1 MESNNFLGK
10 IFKKTSLQSCKYLC
24 SSIVFDYK
32 NNIKLCPY
40 SNEFIIKENYDGI
53 WLDIDYL
60 NKKKQEYID
69 QNQKEI
75 SSVCVYCHLKKIKLL
90 KRKNPVET
98 LILSNWKYCYLNCS
112 YCDSPKEEDLIK
124 AKHYDLYNTIVQLFD
139 SNIIDTKTKII
150 FESGDATIHPEFDK
164 LMYYF
169 INMGFQHIVVNSP
182 AMRYCESIA
191 EAIGKNICNLIVS
204 FDSGCPYI
212 YERVKGVNKFDI
224 AISNIK
230 RYLGFQ
236 LPSEKRVAL
245 KYTLV
250 NGVNDNQK
258 ELLDWFMLARDL
270 GVKKLAFDIEDK
282 WFNQLKHSVPQYLK
296 ELLVFVKNMSVY
308 NNIEIEYSDKIDS
321 VYNSIK

>member
-1 MESNNFLGK
+1 MEADNFLEK

-32 NNIKLCPY
+32 NNVKLCPY
-40 SNEFIIKENYDGI
+40 TDEFIIKENYDGI
-53 WLDIDYL
+53 WLDIDLL
-60 NKKKQEYID
+60 NKKKIEYIE
-69 QNQKEI
+69 QNKNET
-75 SSVCVYCHLKKIKLL
+75 SSACIDCPLKKIKSF
-90 KRKNPVET
+90 KNKMSVQT

-112 YCDSPKEEDLIK
+112 YCNSPKEEDLVK
-124 AKHYDLYNTIVQLFD
+124 ANHYDLYNTIVQLVD
-139 SNIIDTKTKII
+139 SNIISTKTKII
-150 FESGDATIHPEFDK
+150 FDAGDATVHPEFDK

-169 INMGFQHIVVNSP
+169 INMGFENIIVNSP

-191 EAIGKNICNLIVS
+191 EAIGKNICNLVVS

-212 YERVKGVNKFDI
+212 YERVKGINKFDI

-230 RYLGFQ
+230 RYLDFQ
-236 LPSEKRVAL
+236 LPSEKRIAL

-270 GVKKLAFDIEDK
+270 GVKKLSFDIEDK

-296 ELLVFVKNMSVY
+296 ELLFFVKNMSVY